1 VILIVRQWVLKDNIK
16 INRLVTIIYNLN
28 NMKKLLF
35 LFSIAVLALGGCKDS
50 VTEMVTYKVN
60 EPVFLSTEAFR
71 SSVKVTNEKRQ
82 ITNIGKMCF
91 YKDYLYISEPEKG
104 IHIIDNRN
112 PSSPQI
118 VGFIE
123 LLGNADLAI
132 RNDRLYA
139 DSYIDL
145 VWFDVSNPAQP
156 SLTGRLD
163 SIFPGAFPITNNQY
177 SIDYQ
182 KCVDG
187 QKTGIVVGWNM
198 KVKTEEV
205 THYTGGWWGEKE
217 FAMNDA
223 ASYTNAPSTGVNG
236 SMSRFT
242 IYNGNLYS
250 VIRNTMNIFDL
261 TGEQPKKAA
270 ENVYLGWNVETIFSY
285 KDNMFMGTPTG
296 LVIYSVADPLKPVYQ
311 SSISHVYGCDPVV
324 VDNDLAYVTVHSTGN
339 FCGQNANEL
348 EIIDVADVKKPKLLV
363 SYGMKS
369 PKGLGIDNG
378 KLFLCDEG
386 LKVFT
391 ITKPETLLA
400 NMVVHYSGMDGYDL
414 IPFNNTLM
422 MMADDGIYQYSYS
435 SSNEIK
441 LLSKLPI
448 IHN

>member
-1 VILIVRQWVLKDNIK
+1 
-16 INRLVTIIYNLN
+16 
-28 NMKKLLF
+28 MKKLLF
-35 LFSIAVLALGGCKDS
+35 LFSIAVLALGGCKNS

-145 VWFDVSNPAQP
+145 VWFDISTPALP

-177 SIDYQ
+177 GIDYQ

-187 QKTGIVVGWNM
+187 QKTGIIVGWNM
-198 KVKTEEV
+198 KEKTEEV
-205 THYTGGWWGEKE
+205 THYTGGWWGEKG
-217 FAMNDA
+217 FALNDA
-223 ASYTNAPSTGVNG
+223 ASYSSGSSTGVNG

-250 VIRNTMNIFDL
+250 VIQNTMNIFDL
-261 TGEQPKKAA
+261 TGDKPKKAA
-270 ENVYLGWNVETIFSY
+270 EKVYLGWNVETIFSY

-386 LKVFT
+386 LKVFS

-400 NMVVHYSGMDGYDL
+400 NMVAHYSGMDGYDL

-422 MMADDGIYQYSYS
+422 MMANDGIYQYSYS
-435 SSNEIK
+435 NTNEIK
-441 LLSKLPI
+441 LLSKLSI